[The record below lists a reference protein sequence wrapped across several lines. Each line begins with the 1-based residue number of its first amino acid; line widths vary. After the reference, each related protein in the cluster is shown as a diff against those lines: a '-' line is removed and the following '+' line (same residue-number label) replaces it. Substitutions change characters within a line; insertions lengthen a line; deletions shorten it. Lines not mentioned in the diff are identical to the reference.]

1 MGKYLILIIIIL
13 AIIIIA
19 LGVVAYKNYIK
30 PAVTPLTDAQTRHI
44 FRADNVIVNL
54 GDSIFGNNDSDTGVS
69 NLISEYTGATVYNCA
84 FGGTRMV
91 RRKSRD
97 TGYDLFDFSFLVDSI
112 VSGDYK
118 EQEKALLKHILPVYY
133 KPRIDRLKDTDFK
146 TVDIV
151 TINYGTNDFMG
162 GGAHIESFKQTA
174 LESISKFQTAFP
186 NVKVVLITPTW
197 RCWLNE
203 DGTMKYDSNER
214 ENNGKTLVDFCKAD
228 EEIAKELNISFI
240 DVYNIGINKHNWKY
254 YFNGSDTT
262 HQDINGRKRVA
273 DVIARGLLAM

>member
-1 MGKYLILIIIIL
+1 MSRHLILVIIIL
-13 AIIIIA
+13 AIIILVVGI
-19 LGVVAYKNYIK
+19 VAYKNSVK
-30 PAVTPLTDAQTRHI
+30 PSVTPLTDSQTRHI
-44 FRADNVIVNL
+44 FRADDIIVNL

-97 TGYDLFDFSFLVDSI
+97 TGYDLFDFSNLIDAI
-112 VSGDYK
+112 ISGDFR
-118 EQEKALLKHILPVYY
+118 EQEKALLKNIMPPYF
-133 KPRIDRLKDTDFK
+133 KPRIDRLKNTDFK
-146 TVDIV
+146 NVDIV

-162 GGAHIESFKQTA
+162 GGGNVEKFKQTA
-174 LESISKFQTAFP
+174 IETIGKFQSAFP
-186 NVKVVLITPTW
+186 NVKVVLLTPTW

-203 DGTMKYDSNER
+203 DGTIKYDSNER
-214 ENNGKTLVDFCKAD
+214 ENNGNTLVDYCKAD

-240 DVYNIGINKHNWKY
+240 DVYNIGINKHNWKH
-254 YFNGSDTT
+254 YFKESDTT

-273 DVIARGLLAM
+273 DVIARGLLSM